1 MAEGTGVEEF
11 HGGSVVK
18 SLPRIH
24 PSMQDVWVQSLPP
37 KDRLQK
43 EIATHPSILAWK
55 IPWTEESG
63 RLQSMGSQRITH
75 LAPKQQM
82 EVRGVWEGW
91 TSVQRLTPHNQWAR
105 SFIDRGRG
113 LHAETAQSALRV
125 ISKLVMD
132 GLTKVLLIVSSTVNL
147 WIHGWFV
154 LISLR
159 TILGIVA
166 A

>member
-1 MAEGTGVEEF
+1 MPAMAEGTGVEEF

-63 RLQSMGSQRITH
+63 RLQSMGSQRVTH
-75 LAPKQQM
+75 LATKQQM

-91 TSVQRLTPHNQWAR
+91 TSVQRLTPLN
-105 SFIDRGRG
+105 
-113 LHAETAQSALRV
+113 
-125 ISKLVMD
+125 
-132 GLTKVLLIVSSTVNL
+132 
-147 WIHGWFV
+147 
-154 LISLR
+154 
-159 TILGIVA
+159 
-166 A
+166 

>member
-1 MAEGTGVEEF
+1 MAEGTGVGDF

-18 SLPRIH
+18 NLPRIH
-24 PSMQDVWVQSLPP
+24 PSVQEVWVQSLPL
-37 KDRLQK
+37 KDSLQK

-55 IPWTEESG
+55 IPWTEESD
-63 RLQSMGSQRITH
+63 RLQSMGSQRVTH
-75 LAPKQQM
+75 LATKQQM

-113 LHAETAQSALRV
+113 LHAETAQSALTV

-132 GLTKVLLIVSSTVNL
+132 DLTRVILIVSSTINL
-147 WIHGWFV
+147 GSMVGLF
-154 LISLR
+154 SSP
-159 TILGIVA
+159 
-166 A
+166 

>member
-1 MAEGTGVEEF
+1 MPAMAEGTGVGDF

-18 SLPRIH
+18 NLPRIH
-24 PSMQDVWVQSLPP
+24 PSVQEVWVQSLPQ
-37 KDRLQK
+37 KDSLQK

-91 TSVQRLTPHNQWAR
+91 TSVQRLTPLN
-105 SFIDRGRG
+105 
-113 LHAETAQSALRV
+113 
-125 ISKLVMD
+125 
-132 GLTKVLLIVSSTVNL
+132 
-147 WIHGWFV
+147 
-154 LISLR
+154 
-159 TILGIVA
+159 
-166 A
+166 